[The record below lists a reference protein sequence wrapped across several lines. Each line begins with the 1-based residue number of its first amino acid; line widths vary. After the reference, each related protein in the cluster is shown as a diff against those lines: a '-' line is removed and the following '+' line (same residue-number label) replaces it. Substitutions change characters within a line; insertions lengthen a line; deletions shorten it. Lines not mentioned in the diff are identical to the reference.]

1 MIQIGLSALPIS
13 PKSRDHIAMSRNWKI
28 EIKVPLCLWLLNA
41 AALTCPLPAAEPPQ
55 RAGESSQ
62 KRQNPADWGQ
72 TAPSADQFSRHDLNQ
87 EGGIVEVPGSASF
100 IPWSPTYFDALQM
113 AKRDRK
119 LILIY
124 FTADYCS
131 WCKKLDTQV
140 LSDPKFIAA
149 VEPKFS
155 FYKALLEEGE
165 VHNHQLQ
172 DKNQSLSS
180 QFKIDG
186 FPTLIVL
193 NWEEREIARFHY
205 EDGSPEEYAK
215 KLLAVPAF
223 QSQ

>member
-1 MIQIGLSALPIS
+1 MS
-13 PKSRDHIAMSRNWKI
+13 PKSRDHIVMSLNRKI
-28 EIKVPLCLWLLNA
+28 EIRHPLRLWLISA
-41 AALTCPLPAAEPPQ
+41 VALTCPLAAAEPPQ

-124 FTADYCS
+124 FTANYCG

-140 LSDPKFIAA
+140 LSDPKFIEV

-155 FYKALLEEGE
+155 FYKAMLEEGE

-172 DKNQSLSS
+172 DKNQALST
-180 QFKIDG
+180 QFKVDG

-193 NWEEREIARFHY
+193 DWDEKEIARFHY

-215 KLLAVPAF
+215 KLLAVPAP
-223 QSQ
+223 QSE